1 MSSFR
6 GVCVCVCVCVY
17 QSRDGGERGDIK
29 VCTFSI
35 KEWKICVAVPTVHG
49 AFVFFQ
55 YELLICFHDDQD
67 PAINL
72 VQKLQ
77 DKYPKVD
84 VRLFFRE

>member
-1 MSSFR
+1 M
-6 GVCVCVCVCVY
+6 
-17 QSRDGGERGDIK
+17 
-29 VCTFSI
+29 CTFSI
-35 KEWKICVAVPTVHG
+35 KEWKICVAVATVHG
-49 AFVFFQ
+49 VFVFFQ

-77 DKYPKVD
+77 NKYPKVD